1 MMSEMNNAASV
12 VLSEELEELK
22 KKIIEHHLGA
32 GQKASGRTAASLRVE
47 VTGNEGALYG
57 RSPFGTLETGRKPGK
72 TPHGFQAIIRKWMAD
87 KGIEAAPIPYKT
99 DRPHKYTPQERGNL
113 SLAFLIAR
121 KIKREGT
128 SLFRKGGRAD
138 IYSNVIPQATE
149 RIKSRVVKLLKL
161 DVENIKLNNVEV

>member
-1 MMSEMNNAASV
+1 MMKGAVSV
-12 VLSEELEELK
+12 ILTEELEALK
-22 KKIIEHHLGA
+22 KKIIAQHLGA

-47 VTGNEGALYG
+47 VTEEEGTLYG
-57 RSPFGTLETGRKPGK
+57 RSPFGTLETGRNPGK
-72 TPHGFQAIIRKWMAD
+72 VPQGFRTIIRKWMAD
-87 KGIEAAPIPYKT
+87 KGIEAEPIPYKT

-113 SLAFLIAR
+113 SLSYLIAR

-138 IYSNVIPQATE
+138 IYSNVIPAATE
-149 RIKSRVVKLLKL
+149 RIKSRVVELLKL

>member
-1 MMSEMNNAASV
+1 MIKGAVSV
-12 VLSEELEELK
+12 VLTEELEALK
-22 KKIIEHHLGA
+22 KKIIAQHLGA

-47 VTGNEGALYG
+47 VTEEEGTLYG

-72 TPHGFQAIIRKWMAD
+72 VPQGFRTIIRKWMAD
-87 KGIEAAPIPYKT
+87 KGIEAEPIPYKT

-113 SLAFLIAR
+113 SLSYLIAR

-138 IYSNVIPQATE
+138 IYSNVIPAATE
-149 RIKSRVVKLLKL
+149 RIKSRVVELLKL

>member
-1 MMSEMNNAASV
+1 MMKGAASV
-12 VLSEELEELK
+12 ILTEELEALK
-22 KKIIEHHLGA
+22 KKIIAQHFGA

-47 VTGNEGALYG
+47 VTEEGGMLYG

-72 TPHGFQAIIRKWMAD
+72 VPQGFQAIIRKWMAD
-87 KGIEAAPIPYKT
+87 KGINADPIPYKT

-113 SLAFLIAR
+113 SLSYLITR

-138 IYSNVIPQATE
+138 IYSNVIPSATE
-149 RIKSRVVKLLKL
+149 RIKGRIVELLKL
-161 DVENIKLNNVEV
+161 DVENIKLNNIEV

>member
-1 MMSEMNNAASV
+1 MKGAVSV
-12 VLSEELEELK
+12 VLAEELEALK
-22 KKIIEHHLGA
+22 KKIIAQHLGA

-47 VTGNEGALYG
+47 ATEEEGTLYG

-72 TPHGFQAIIRKWMAD
+72 VPQGFQAIIRKWMSD

-99 DRPHKYTPQERGNL
+99 DRPHKYTPQERGNQSL
-113 SLAFLIAR
+113 SYLIAR

-138 IYSNVIPQATE
+138 IYSNVIPATTE
-149 RIKSRVVKLLKL
+149 RIKSRVVALLQL
-161 DVENIKLNNVEV
+161 DIEHIKLNNIDV

>member
-1 MMSEMNNAASV
+1 MMKGAVSV
-12 VLSEELEELK
+12 ILTEELEALK
-22 KKIIEHHLGA
+22 KKIIAQHFDA

-47 VTGNEGALYG
+47 VTEEEGTLYG

-72 TPHGFQAIIRKWMAD
+72 VPQGFRTIIRKWMAD
-87 KGIEAAPIPYKT
+87 KGIEAEPIPYKT

-113 SLAFLIAR
+113 SLSYLIAR

-138 IYSNVIPQATE
+138 IYSNVIPAATE
-149 RIKSRVVKLLKL
+149 RIKSRVVELLKL

>member
-1 MMSEMNNAASV
+1 MMEGAASV
-12 VLSEELEELK
+12 ILTEELEALK
-22 KKIIEHHLGA
+22 KKIITQHFGA

-47 VTGNEGALYG
+47 VTEEEGTLYG
-57 RSPFGTLETGRKPGK
+57 RSPFGILETGRKPGK
-72 TPHGFQAIIRKWMAD
+72 TPQGFQEIIRKWMAD

-113 SLAFLIAR
+113 SLSFLIAR

-138 IYSNVIPQATE
+138 IYSNVIPTATE
-149 RIKSRVVKLLKL
+149 RIKGRIVELLKL
-161 DVENIKLNNVEV
+161 DVENIKLNNIEV